1 MASRHTKRALE
12 SLHPNISVF
21 RYPTHIE
28 TAQDVISSARSIF
41 ESISAG
47 YDADVDHIS
56 DRTLQ
61 TLFGLVGGPTLLWA
75 HHEKLVIVDQHVAFL
90 GGIDLSY
97 GRWDTIQHPIADAHC
112 DNEEQIVF
120 PGQDYNNGRVMDFK
134 DVANWEQNELRR
146 RVTSRMGW
154 EDISI
159 SVTGPVVV
167 DVCQYFVDRWN
178 FIHRRKYNSGLPG
191 LRKYGPLPPPKPYIR
206 STYEPAGSM
215 SCQLVCSVSHW
226 SHGTLTEHSIYDA
239 YLDIIDKSEYFV
251 YIEQQFFITTTD
263 QSPGPIWNHVGDAL
277 VARILRASR
286 EQKRYKV
293 VVVLPA
299 VPAFAGDLQS
309 PIAGKPPRALM
320 KLQYDSISRA
330 GFSVFEKLQNAGT
343 NPDEYISFF
352 NLRSYDRINMAAS
365 EKLDSMANLFG
376 FQIPMPQFLAPDYT
390 PRNSSWD
397 SVSSCYMLGGDD
409 IRNVPW
415 PADASIPEIDAFV
428 SEELYV
434 HSKLLIADDRV
445 VVCASANLNDRSLKG
460 SRDSEMGLVVEG
472 GEALATTMHGQP
484 FQASKFAATL
494 RRYLYRK
501 HIGLLEPQD
510 MRKPDGHFMP
520 APVPNDYDYGS
531 KEDQLVADPLS
542 DEFLQ
547 HWNDVAHKNTAAFK
561 KVFAPVP
568 DDSIKSWLEYDE
580 LFWKRFTGPDG
591 FHFGQWGHVEKGNF
605 LSGDDGVKEVKE
617 ELSKIRGTLVKMPLQ
632 FLVNSNIQIGDLGYD
647 IITRQGYV

>member
-28 TAQDVISSARSIF
+28 NAQDILSSARSIF
-41 ESISAG
+41 ESVGAG
-47 YDADVDHIS
+47 YAADVDHIS

-61 TLFGLVGGPTLLWA
+61 TLFGMVGGPTLLWA

-97 GRWDTIQHPIADAHC
+97 GRWDPVQHPIADAHC
-112 DNEEQIVF
+112 DNGDQIIF

-134 DVANWEQNELRR
+134 DVAHWERNELLRR
-146 RVTSRMGW
+146 DTSRMGW
-154 EDISI
+154 EDISL
-159 SVTGPVVV
+159 SVTGPVLV
-167 DVCQYFVDRWN
+167 DICQYFVDRWN
-178 FIHRRKYNSGLPG
+178 FIHRRKYNSGLPC
-191 LRKYGPLPPPKPYIR
+191 LRRYKPLPPPKPYIR
-206 STYEPAGSM
+206 RADEPAGSM

-226 SHGTLTEHSIYDA
+226 SHGTLTEHSIYNA
-239 YLDIIDKSEYFV
+239 YLDIIDKSEHFV
-251 YIEQQFFITTTD
+251 YIEQQFFITATD
-263 QSPGPIWNHVGDAL
+263 QSPGPIWNRVGDAL
-277 VARILRASR
+277 VARIVRAAR

-330 GFSVFEKLQNAGT
+330 EFSVFEKLQKQGIS
-343 NPDEYISFF
+343 PDEYISFF
-352 NLRSYDRINMAAS
+352 NLRSYDRINMATP
-365 EKLDSMANLFG
+365 EKPDNVVSVFG
-376 FQIPMPQFLAPDYT
+376 FQIPIPQFRARDSR
-390 PRNSSWD
+390 PRNGNWD
-397 SVSSCYMLGGDD
+397 SVSSCYMFGDDD

-415 PADASIPEIDAFV
+415 PDASVPDINAFV

-434 HSKLLIADDRV
+434 HSKLLIADDKV

-472 GEALATTMHGQP
+472 GEVLATTMHGQP

-501 HIGLLEPQD
+501 HLGLLIPQD

-520 APVPNDYDYGS
+520 APVPDDYDHGS

-547 HWNDVAHKNTAAFK
+547 YWNDVAHTNTAAFK

-568 DDSIKSWLEYDE
+568 DDSVKSWLEYDE
-580 LFWKRFTGPDG
+580 LFWKRFIGPDG
-591 FHFGQWGHVEKGNF
+591 FDFGQWGHVQKSNF
-605 LSGDDGVKEVKE
+605 SDGDEGVTQVQE
-617 ELSKIRGTLVKMPLQ
+617 ELSKIRGTLVEMPLQ
-632 FLVNSNIQIGDLGYD
+632 FLVNSNIQIEDLGYD